1 MTPLNPLFRV
11 GQINLQKS
19 KTASAELNSRR
30 YHVTLITEP
39 YAYKGIVRLL
49 DARAGTVTSAAGT
62 SPRAAVRCGVNH
74 WPAANF
80 TDRDMATVV
89 AKICNVDVYF
99 ASVYLDIE
107 MSVRKNLMENL
118 VEHCRRGGHPLVI
131 GMDSNSHSTAW
142 GAEEDNARG
151 VELEALFIA
160 WNLEILN
167 VGSDYTFVSARSRSR
182 IDITVV
188 NQAARRLQI
197 DGWRVRKDESFSD
210 HKYIE
215 FTCGKYSPTNELA
228 RNYNKM
234 DWGAFGKALKESL
247 EPNGEH
253 RNTLWDVRHAARNE
267 GDLGRAAADFTS
279 ELQTI
284 LDITCPKKAVMQRR
298 PNSWWN
304 QELEESR
311 QRVRELSKS
320 RTRSLAEGLRY
331 KLARNRHRKLIA
343 AARKKSWQTFCS
355 SAESAKD
362 VSQIVKSLQQKPARI
377 VGLLVGDNG
386 PTETPKEAL
395 DLLMRTH
402 FPECTDR
409 LDEPPVGVRQE
420 SSDVADYITTKL
432 VKDAIRS
439 FGPRKAPG
447 PDGFHPMVLQQMPE
461 EVVETLTELYK
472 RSIQEGTVPSTWREM
487 KVIFLPKE
495 GKDDY
500 ASPKAY
506 RPITLSSFL
515 LKTMERVI
523 LWYLLEKVIELPL
536 AKQHAYTAGLSTETA
551 LSTFV
556 DDIEK
561 AIYRSQYVLAV
572 SLDCSGAFDRIGF
585 DSAARALR
593 KHRVPEEIITWY
605 NIVLRYRKVTADL
618 QGEQMTVRPGRG
630 SPQGGILSPLIW
642 NLIIDSLLST
652 FLTGPVK
659 ALGYADDTLLY
670 ITGVDPSTMA
680 QFMQKALDRTLS
692 WGRRN
697 GLSFNPTKT
706 TTVLFTRS
714 RRKVKEPD
722 LWMEGKKLEY
732 SDEMKYLGVTVQK
745 RMSWANHVNE
755 RVRKAGKLMNM
766 VRNVIGQKWGLDP
779 DKTLWTHTAIV
790 RPKVSYAS
798 MVWAH
803 GIGAVAT
810 KKLEQLQ
817 RKVLLGTSA
826 AMRSTPSAAMEAIL
840 GLPPLD
846 LFVMGEALKARART
860 RERMKDTWDGVS
872 ITANKGVAKGH
883 RRMLDDKLKQLVEL
897 GNIEQVPSERSTMV
911 WEKAEGNSL
920 EMFTDGACTDGV
932 MGLGWVLYD
941 GPSLVA
947 GGSGNAGAGTPYRA
961 ELAGLDDSLLWLISN
976 PHKLKNR
983 QLCLVTDCQ
992 SAVAALKAPRVKDA
1006 QIKNI
1011 LDQAKLLATLG
1022 KVGIRWCQRGTDER
1036 NTMANAMARQASR
1049 RDPLEPDIGVEN
1061 SMLGEKYIARDR
1073 NPRYAPVSL
1082 SEVKGRINSH
1092 ITDEWQKR
1100 WSQSGPSTAKRFFPK
1115 VNGGGLKKLRKLS
1128 RFRMNELF
1136 QFGTGHG
1143 LFGGHLRHW
1152 KEIDDTCQLCLE
1164 EEETSA
1170 HLMWDCP
1177 ALAYWREADTADEME
1192 QRIIELAELEPVRE
1206 LMQARGEQVKVA

>member
-62 SPRAAVRCGVNH
+62 SPRAAVRCRVNH

-99 ASVYLDIE
+99 SSVYLDIE

-118 VEHCRRGGHPLVI
+118 VEHCRKGGHPLVI

-167 VGSDYTFVSARSRSR
+167 VGSDHTFVSARSRSR
-182 IDITVV
+182 IDVTVV

-215 FTCGKYSPTNELA
+215 FTCGKYPPTNELA

-234 DWGAFGKALKESL
+234 DWGAFGKALKESI

-253 RNTLWDVRHAARNE
+253 RNTLWDVRHATRNE
-267 GDLGRAAADFTS
+267 GDLERAAADFTS

-409 LDEPPVGVRQE
+409 LDEPPEGVRQE

-472 RSIQEGTVPSTWREM
+472 RSIQEGTVPAAWREM

-506 RPITLSSFL
+506 RPITLSSFPAEDDGAGDSMVPSGEGNR
-515 LKTMERVI
+515 T
-523 LWYLLEKVIELPL
+523 
-536 AKQHAYTAGLSTETA
+536 TAGETA
-551 LSTFV
+551 RL
-556 DDIEK
+556 
-561 AIYRSQYVLAV
+561 
-572 SLDCSGAFDRIGF
+572 
-585 DSAARALR
+585 
-593 KHRVPEEIITWY
+593 H
-605 NIVLRYRKVTADL
+605 
-618 QGEQMTVRPGRG
+618 
-630 SPQGGILSPLIW
+630 GGLVHG
-642 NLIIDSLLST
+642 D
-652 FLTGPVK
+652 G
-659 ALGYADDTLLY
+659 
-670 ITGVDPSTMA
+670 
-680 QFMQKALDRTLS
+680 ALDVR
-692 WGRRN
+692 GR
-697 GLSFNPTKT
+697 
-706 TTVLFTRS
+706 
-714 RRKVKEPD
+714 
-722 LWMEGKKLEY
+722 
-732 SDEMKYLGVTVQK
+732 
-745 RMSWANHVNE
+745 H
-755 RVRKAGKLMNM
+755 
-766 VRNVIGQKWGLDP
+766 
-779 DKTLWTHTAIV
+779 
-790 RPKVSYAS
+790 
-798 MVWAH
+798 
-803 GIGAVAT
+803 
-810 KKLEQLQ
+810 
-817 RKVLLGTSA
+817 
-826 AMRSTPSAAMEAIL
+826 
-840 GLPPLD
+840 
-846 LFVMGEALKARART
+846 
-860 RERMKDTWDGVS
+860 
-872 ITANKGVAKGH
+872 
-883 RRMLDDKLKQLVEL
+883 
-897 GNIEQVPSERSTMV
+897 
-911 WEKAEGNSL
+911 
-920 EMFTDGACTDGV
+920 
-932 MGLGWVLYD
+932 
-941 GPSLVA
+941 
-947 GGSGNAGAGTPYRA
+947 
-961 ELAGLDDSLLWLISN
+961 
-976 PHKLKNR
+976 
-983 QLCLVTDCQ
+983 
-992 SAVAALKAPRVKDA
+992 
-1006 QIKNI
+1006 
-1011 LDQAKLLATLG
+1011 
-1022 KVGIRWCQRGTDER
+1022 
-1036 NTMANAMARQASR
+1036 
-1049 RDPLEPDIGVEN
+1049 
-1061 SMLGEKYIARDR
+1061 
-1073 NPRYAPVSL
+1073 
-1082 SEVKGRINSH
+1082 
-1092 ITDEWQKR
+1092 
-1100 WSQSGPSTAKRFFPK
+1100 
-1115 VNGGGLKKLRKLS
+1115 
-1128 RFRMNELF
+1128 
-1136 QFGTGHG
+1136 
-1143 LFGGHLRHW
+1143 
-1152 KEIDDTCQLCLE
+1152 
-1164 EEETSA
+1164 
-1170 HLMWDCP
+1170 
-1177 ALAYWREADTADEME
+1177 
-1192 QRIIELAELEPVRE
+1192 
-1206 LMQARGEQVKVA
+1206 